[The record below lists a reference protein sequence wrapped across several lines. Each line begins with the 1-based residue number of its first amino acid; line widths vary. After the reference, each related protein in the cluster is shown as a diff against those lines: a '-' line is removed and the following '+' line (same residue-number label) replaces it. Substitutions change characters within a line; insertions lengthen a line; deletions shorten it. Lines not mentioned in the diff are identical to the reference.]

1 MLKEAVPKASQ
12 VIFLAD
18 AGAQMTADT
27 LRQYEAVAR
36 SLNLQSRSFEVRNP
50 NLDLDDAFEAAARA
64 HADAL
69 LTLLARSSTVLES
82 ELPV

>member
-27 LRQYEAVAR
+27 LRQYEAVR